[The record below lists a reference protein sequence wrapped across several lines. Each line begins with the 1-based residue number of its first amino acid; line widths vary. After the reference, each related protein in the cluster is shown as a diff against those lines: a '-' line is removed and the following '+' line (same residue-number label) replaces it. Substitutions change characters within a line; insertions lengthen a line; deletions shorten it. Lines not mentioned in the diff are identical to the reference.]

1 MYPLPCF
8 FPTIP
13 ESQHPWSSEAS
24 EVAPYH
30 CLHRCCT
37 LHLAPPVKPKGWGI
51 NITTPPQ
58 YSRMEAQEGHP
69 EQKPGGPWVLPLLLY
84 WFRAQ
89 DTRSEPKIT
98 FGEKHWLFFQQENP
112 HHLSNIW
119 LSLGPFTKL
128 SLRSKV
134 HLLGMF
140 ANSNEL
146 IEMHIIFSIYLNL
159 VCKIMYLNISLVLLM
174 AQYFVNMWDV

>member
-1 MYPLPCF
+1 MFSPKENRSYTSGI
-8 FPTIP
+8 PTL
-13 ESQHPWSSEAS
+13 WSSE
-24 EVAPYH
+24 APYH

-37 LHLAPPVKPKGWGI
+37 LHLAPPGETQGMGHQHHP
-51 NITTPPQ
+51 PPQ
-58 YSRMEAQEGHP
+58 YSSMEAQEGHP
-69 EQKPGGPWVLPLLLY
+69 ETWRALGAAFLLY
-84 WFRAQ
+84 RFRGQ
-89 DTRSEPKIT
+89 DTKSEPKIT
-98 FGEKHWLFFQQENP
+98 FGEKHLQFFQEQNP

-140 ANSNEL
+140 ANSNESVYRNAYY
-146 IEMHIIFSIYLNL
+146 ISMYLNL
-159 VCKIMYLNISLVLLM
+159 ICKIMYLNISLVLLM